1 MSKRMFFD
9 YELVLPKNCGGSDC
23 YGKKNKDDGSWS
35 GVMGNII
42 KSMIVN
48 KLELIIYVELLNVF
62 DLKTS

>member
-35 GVMGNII
+35 GVMG
-42 KSMIVN
+42 KKVYSMIVI
-48 KLELIIYVELLNVF
+48 KLDLIQIDLLSDFV
-62 DLKTS
+62 LKIK

>member
-35 GVMGNII
+35 GVMG
-42 KSMIVN
+42 KKVYSMIAI
-48 KLELIIYVELLNVF
+48 KLDLIQKLDLLVYF
-62 DLKTS
+62 VLKIK

>member
-48 KLELIIYVELLNVF
+48 KLELII
-62 DLKTS
+62 D